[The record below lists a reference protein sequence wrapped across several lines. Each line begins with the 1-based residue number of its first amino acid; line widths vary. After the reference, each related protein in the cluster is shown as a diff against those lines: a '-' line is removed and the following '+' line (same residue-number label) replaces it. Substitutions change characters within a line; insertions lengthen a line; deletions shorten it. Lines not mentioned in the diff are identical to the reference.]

1 MVHADLSRGVHN
13 LRPGAVGVGSLPWPD
28 ADAVKRRVGI
38 TRTDAATDADV
49 QTALDAAILTVS
61 EDCAAWLAGTF
72 PPAAAADP
80 PVVREPDA
88 KLSSAALLLAVS
100 TYKAPDAP
108 HGIAGVFDVS
118 AIRVSREHPNYQE
131 LVRGRRSDFGIG

>member
-1 MVHADLSRGVHN
+1 M
-13 LRPGAVGVGSLPWPD
+13 PWPD

-38 TRTDAATDADV
+38 TRDDADV
-49 QTALDAAILTVS
+49 DADVGVALDAAIATVS
-61 EDCAAWLAGTF
+61 EDCAVWLSDH
-72 PPAAAADP
+72 AD
-80 PVVREPDA
+80 EPDA
-88 KLSSAALLLAVS
+88 KLASAALLLAVS

-131 LVRGRRSDFGIG
+131 LIRGRRSDFGIG